1 MDVDTPKEQEE
12 GSFGDA
18 FLFAEAMPL
27 KIKHKTA
34 KIKMRGFY
42 RKYTSEQIEK
52 LFDLIIEEDFTAKD
66 AALAHRNQCP
76 NCPELC

>member
-27 KIKHKTA
+27 KIRHKAA
-34 KIKMRGFY
+34 KIKMR
-42 RKYTSEQIEK
+42 
-52 LFDLIIEEDFTAKD
+52 DF
-66 AALAHRNQCP
+66 
-76 NCPELC
+76 